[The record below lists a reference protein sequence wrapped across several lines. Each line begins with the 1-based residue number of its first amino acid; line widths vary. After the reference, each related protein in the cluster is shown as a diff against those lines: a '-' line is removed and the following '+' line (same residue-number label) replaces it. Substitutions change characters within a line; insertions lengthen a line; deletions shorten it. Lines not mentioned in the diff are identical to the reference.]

1 MRVTA
6 RRLIEAFRAGKS
18 KTVGNSSV
26 EINPDHSVVFR
37 LHGNAI
43 LDISPEG
50 EVSISLAGWPTPTT
64 RSRVNDL
71 LTGLEIPAR
80 FGQSKRVQYLH
91 QPWGEMVDID
101 SHGWYVA
108 GRLSPADLQRL
119 RCA

>member
-43 LDISPEG
+43 LDVSPEG
-50 EVSISLAGWPTPTT
+50 EVSVSLADWPTVTT
-64 RSRVNDL
+64 RSRINDL
-71 LTGLEIPAR
+71 LFGLDISAR
-80 FGQSKRVQYLH
+80 VSQDRFDQYLEC
-91 QPWGEMVDID
+91 GGVRDDMMSRE
-101 SHGWYVA
+101 WYVV
-108 GRLSPADLQRL
+108 GRLSSDDLQRL

>member
-6 RRLIEAFRAGKS
+6 RRLVEAFRAGKS
-18 KTVGNSSV
+18 RTVGNSSV

-43 LDISPEG
+43 LDVSPEG
-50 EVSISLAGWPTPTT
+50 EVSASLAGWPTPTT

-71 LTGLEIPAR
+71 LDGLKIPAR
-80 FGQSKRVQYLH
+80 FGQSKHVQYFR

-101 SHGWYVA
+101 SHDWYLV

>member
-6 RRLIEAFRAGKS
+6 RRLVEAFRAGKS

-26 EINPDHSVVFR
+26 EMNPDHSVVFR

-50 EVSISLAGWPTPTT
+50 KVSISLADWPTVTT

-71 LTGLEIPAR
+71 LYGLGVDASVSQEH
-80 FGQSKRVQYLH
+80 FNQYLEV
-91 QPWGEMVDID
+91 GAVRDDMLARE
-101 SHGWYVA
+101 WYLV
-108 GRLSPADLQRL
+108 GRLSPADNQRL

>member
-6 RRLIEAFRAGKS
+6 RRLVEAFRAGKS
-18 KTVGNSSV
+18 RTVGNSSV
-26 EINPDHSVVFR
+26 EMNPDHSVIFR

-50 EVSISLAGWPTPTT
+50 EVSASLAGWPTPTT

-71 LTGLEIPAR
+71 LDGLKIPAR
-80 FGQSKRVQYLH
+80 VGQSKGTQYLRR
-91 QPWGEMVDID
+91 PWGEMIDI
-101 SHGWYVA
+101 SSREWYPV
-108 GRLSPADLQRL
+108 GRLSPADLERL